1 MRPVKIFYQRLIATG
16 NYEHERIGIEIEL
29 DEGDTAADA
38 LDRAKQFIDCQ
49 NTANKKYDADKMQRL
64 TLVVNNPDDYT
75 GAQVKEAQ
83 RELDEMSQTDD
94 LPF

>member
-29 DEGDTAADA
+29 DEGDTATDA
-38 LDRAKQFIDCQ
+38 LNRAKQFIDSQ
-49 NTANKKYDADKMQRL
+49 NTANKQCDVNKMQRL

-75 GAQVKEAQ
+75 GTQVKEAQ
-83 RELDEMSQTDD
+83 RELDEMSQPYD